1 MHKYMPSKKFTYIL
15 LSIIITIG
23 IIYFFSWLRNR
34 PVSTVKM
41 SGVET
46 KAKVQEFMALD
57 TDGDGMKDWEEALW
71 KTDPNKTDTDNDGT
85 SDSDEI
91 KLNRDPL
98 KQNIN
103 PTNQEPSDKVDPKII
118 ADNKKAEEEFTAL
131 SETDKMGRMMFSQY
145 IATKKLDSELT
156 ATDKTQ
162 IVESTLANLPMA
174 TFKLFSKEEIITT
187 DQSDNE
193 TLRVYIN
200 NIAFILI
207 ENLKIKTET
216 VDDILTDFSNIIN
229 DADLKIETSKIF
241 KRFSPLVEKNK
252 KTVNDLLGLR
262 VPKVILAEHLELLN
276 AFQKTYQSLDI
287 MQKSTNDIITL
298 LPVINNYDAV
308 SQNLADSLAIF
319 SKKIAD
325 LKIKFSN
332 ENDYGYQ
339 FFNVIIF
346 K

>member
-1 MHKYMPSKKFTYIL
+1 
-15 LSIIITIG
+15 
-23 IIYFFSWLRNR
+23 
-34 PVSTVKM
+34 
-41 SGVET
+41 
-46 KAKVQEFMALD
+46 MALD

-71 KTDPNKTDTDNDGT
+71 KTDPNKTDTDGDGT

-103 PTNQEPSDKVDPKII
+103 PANQEPSDKISEAVI
-118 ADNKKAEEEFTAL
+118 AENKKVEEEFNAL
-131 SETDKMGRMMFSQY
+131 SETEKVGRMMFSQY

-162 IVESTLANLPMA
+162 IVESALANLPLT
-174 TFKLFSKEEIITT
+174 TFEIYSKDEILTT

-193 TLRVYIN
+193 TLRTYTN
-200 NIAFILI
+200 NVALILI

-216 VDDILTDFSNIIN
+216 VDDILTDFSNITN
-229 DADLKIETSKIF
+229 DADLKTETSKIF

-252 KTVNDLLGLR
+252 KTVSDLLGLR
-262 VPKVILAEHLELLN
+262 VPKVILAEHLDLLN

-298 LPVINNYDAV
+298 LPVINNYDLV
-308 SQNLADSLAIF
+308 SQNLANSLASF
-319 SKKIAD
+319 SKKISD
-325 LKIKFSN
+325 FKIKFSS
-332 ENDYGYQ
+332 ESDYGYQ